1 MFIDLY
7 EDESLIT
14 YQNNRYTKAIEEFI
28 KLYDDQDIE
37 MSLNSANLIVRIF
50 AVLDRRVGKR
60 RLTLMKKKIQEK
72 SDTFQEFFAI
82 RAKAEGLL

>member
-1 MFIDLY
+1 MFLVNAVFY
-7 EDESLIT
+7 
-14 YQNNRYTKAIEEFI
+14 NAFAEF
-28 KLYDDQDIE
+28 DDQDIE

-60 RLTLMKKKIQEK
+60 RLTLMKKTIQEK